1 MVRCL
6 LAACIAFCS
15 MAVAAQS
22 YPAKPVRL
30 VVSFAAG
37 GPTDVVARMLGEKLG
52 AIWGQPVVVDNRAGA
67 GGTIGSALV
76 AKAAP
81 DGYTLNL
88 AASAHV
94 YNGFLFDNLPYDP
107 IRDFT
112 PIAKV
117 SYYPLLLVSHPSFAA
132 VRVEELVAYAKA
144 NPGKL
149 TFGSAGAGTGSHLTA
164 ELFRRA
170 AGIDVLIVHYKG
182 AAPASTDLL
191 AGRLQAM
198 FDNPVSALPHV
209 KEGRLRALATTGAK
223 RSPSLDLP
231 TIAEAGYPKFESGVW
246 FAFLGPAGLPA
257 DIVNRIATDVGAL
270 LATADVQQRLA
281 ALGLETSYS
290 TPEQLAASMR
300 SDSEKYGALLRGANI
315 KAN

>member
-1 MVRCL
+1 
-6 LAACIAFCS
+6 

-22 YPAKPVRL
+22 YPTKPVRL
-30 VVSFAAG
+30 IVSFAAG

-52 AIWGQPVVVDNRAGA
+52 AAWGQPVVVENRAGA

-117 SYYPLLLVSHPSFAA
+117 SYYPLLLVSHPSFPAA
-132 VRVEELVAYAKA
+132 SVKELVDYARA

-149 TFGSAGAGTGSHLTA
+149 AFGSAGGGTGSHLTA

-170 AGIDVLIVHYKG
+170 AGVDVLIVHYKG

-191 AGRLQAM
+191 GGRLHAM
-198 FDNPVSALPHV
+198 FDNPVSALQHV
-209 KEGRLRALATTGAK
+209 KDGKLRALATTGPK
-223 RSPSLDLP
+223 RSPWIGLP
-231 TIAEAGYPKFESGVW
+231 TVAESGYPGFESGVW
-246 FAFLGPAGLPA
+246 FAFIGPAGLPA
-257 DIVNRIATDVGAL
+257 DIVNRVATDVGTL
-270 LATADVQQRLA
+270 LDMMEVQQRLA

-290 TPEQLAASMR
+290 TPAQLAASMR
-300 SDSEKYGALLRGANI
+300 SDSEKYGVLLRGANI